1 MAGLGALLLAGC
13 ALFRHPPETTLRLYE
28 QATST
33 LPDDN
38 VRLVA
43 IPKLGLK
50 IPLNPFA
57 TLSERDV
64 EKAALGQTP
73 GGATIKLQFDGNGA
87 ILFDEM
93 TTRCRGQY
101 IVTFLNDRPV
111 AAWLVDRRVTNGQ
124 FEVEG
129 DFSDEEAR
137 KAVEALNKL
146 AQQQQGQ

>member
-1 MAGLGALLLAGC
+1 MLLLAGC

-28 QATST
+28 QITST
-33 LPDDN
+33 LPDDD

-64 EKAALGQTP
+64 GNAVLGQTP
-73 GGATIKLQFDGNGA
+73 GGATINLQFDANGA
-87 ILFDEM
+87 MVFDEM

-101 IVTFLNDRPV
+101 IVTFLNGRPV

-124 FEVEG
+124 FVVEG
-129 DFSDEEAR
+129 DFTDEDAR

-146 AQQQQGQ
+146 SQQRQAK